1 MKKSFFYVAA
11 LMLGLAFTAT
21 SCSND
26 DDNEVS
32 AADIDY
38 NSENATSW
46 HNYMKNV
53 GRLLQTDATNLQA
66 AWTTGGYGDAFI
78 NHNGEFT
85 TAKTCVQQIIE
96 GCIDIAGEVG
106 SQKIGDP
113 VSKYK
118 AGNIQEAIYAVE
130 SWYSCTPAKTIEITS
145 ILSAMLITEHLMEPL
160 PIILSQKLS
169 KAAIQ
174 H

>member
-96 GCIDIAGEVG
+96 GCIDIAGE
-106 SQKIGDP
+106 
-113 VSKYK
+113 
-118 AGNIQEAIYAVE
+118 
-130 SWYSCTPAKTIEITS
+130 ITS

>member
-66 AWTTGGYGDAFI
+66 AWTTGGYGLNSVTLYMLRRNMSTQRRSCI
-78 NHNGEFT
+78 LGET
-85 TAKTCVQQIIE
+85 
-96 GCIDIAGEVG
+96 
-106 SQKIGDP
+106 
-113 VSKYK
+113 
-118 AGNIQEAIYAVE
+118 
-130 SWYSCTPAKTIEITS
+130 EI
-145 ILSAMLITEHLMEPL
+145 
-160 PIILSQKLS
+160 
-169 KAAIQ
+169 
-174 H
+174 

>member
-1 MKKSFFYVAA
+1 
-11 LMLGLAFTAT
+11 MLGLAFTAT

-66 AWTTGGYGDAFI
+66 AWTTGGYGDALSTI
-78 NHNGEFT
+78 TVN
-85 TAKTCVQQIIE
+85 
-96 GCIDIAGEVG
+96 
-106 SQKIGDP
+106 SQLPRP
-113 VSKYK
+113 VYSKSSK
-118 AGNIQEAIYAVE
+118 VVL
-130 SWYSCTPAKTIEITS
+130 
-145 ILSAMLITEHLMEPL
+145 ILPV
-160 PIILSQKLS
+160 K
-169 KAAIQ
+169 
-174 H
+174 

>member
-11 LMLGLAFTAT
+11 LMLGLTFTAT

-38 NSENATSW
+38 NSENAASW

-66 AWTTGGYGDAFI
+66 AWMETLLSTI
-78 NHNGEFT
+78 TVN
-85 TAKTCVQQIIE
+85 
-96 GCIDIAGEVG
+96 
-106 SQKIGDP
+106 SQLPRP
-113 VSKYK
+113 VYSKSSK
-118 AGNIQEAIYAVE
+118 VVL
-130 SWYSCTPAKTIEITS
+130 
-145 ILSAMLITEHLMEPL
+145 ILPV
-160 PIILSQKLS
+160 K
-169 KAAIQ
+169 
-174 H
+174 

>member
-53 GRLLQTDATNLQA
+53 GRLQQTFRQPGQQA
-66 AWTTGGYGDAFI
+66 DMETLLSTI
-78 NHNGEFT
+78 TVN
-85 TAKTCVQQIIE
+85 
-96 GCIDIAGEVG
+96 
-106 SQKIGDP
+106 SQLPRP
-113 VSKYK
+113 VYSKSSK
-118 AGNIQEAIYAVE
+118 VVL
-130 SWYSCTPAKTIEITS
+130 
-145 ILSAMLITEHLMEPL
+145 ILPV
-160 PIILSQKLS
+160 K
-169 KAAIQ
+169 
-174 H
+174 

>member
-46 HNYMKNV
+46 HNYIKM
-53 GRLLQTDATNLQA
+53 
-66 AWTTGGYGDAFI
+66 
-78 NHNGEFT
+78 
-85 TAKTCVQQIIE
+85 
-96 GCIDIAGEVG
+96 
-106 SQKIGDP
+106 
-113 VSKYK
+113 
-118 AGNIQEAIYAVE
+118 
-130 SWYSCTPAKTIEITS
+130 
-145 ILSAMLITEHLMEPL
+145 
-160 PIILSQKLS
+160 
-169 KAAIQ
+169 
-174 H
+174 

>member
-1 MKKSFFYVAA
+1 MFAA

-85 TAKTCVQQIIE
+85 MPR
-96 GCIDIAGEVG
+96 
-106 SQKIGDP
+106 P
-113 VSKYK
+113 VYSKSSK
-118 AGNIQEAIYAVE
+118 VVL
-130 SWYSCTPAKTIEITS
+130 
-145 ILSAMLITEHLMEPL
+145 ILPV
-160 PIILSQKLS
+160 K
-169 KAAIQ
+169 
-174 H
+174 

>member
-78 NHNGEFT
+78 DLCTANHRRL
-85 TAKTCVQQIIE
+85 
-96 GCIDIAGEVG
+96 
-106 SQKIGDP
+106 
-113 VSKYK
+113 Y
-118 AGNIQEAIYAVE
+118 
-130 SWYSCTPAKTIEITS
+130 
-145 ILSAMLITEHLMEPL
+145 
-160 PIILSQKLS
+160 
-169 KAAIQ
+169 
-174 H
+174 

>member
-53 GRLLQTDATNLQA
+53 GRLLQTDATRQPGQQA
-66 AWTTGGYGDAFI
+66 DMETLLSTI
-78 NHNGEFT
+78 TVN
-85 TAKTCVQQIIE
+85 
-96 GCIDIAGEVG
+96 
-106 SQKIGDP
+106 SQLPRP
-113 VSKYK
+113 VYSKSSK
-118 AGNIQEAIYAVE
+118 VVL
-130 SWYSCTPAKTIEITS
+130 
-145 ILSAMLITEHLMEPL
+145 ILPV
-160 PIILSQKLS
+160 K
-169 KAAIQ
+169 
-174 H
+174 